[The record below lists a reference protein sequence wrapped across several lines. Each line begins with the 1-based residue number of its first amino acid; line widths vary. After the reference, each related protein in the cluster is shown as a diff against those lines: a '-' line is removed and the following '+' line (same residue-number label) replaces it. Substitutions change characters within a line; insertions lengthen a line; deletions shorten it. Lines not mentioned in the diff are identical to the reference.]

1 MALGRTVVENSETI
15 LFTDTTAKNLFMLPV
30 GAVPLFASVH
40 VKTAFNGSGTNL
52 LSIGKSGSAAYYA
65 SGVSLAETGA
75 LLIALN
81 ESDTL
86 ATRQGIIATF
96 TDSASDATAGRAIV
110 RIVYSTPFK
119 PV

>member
-1 MALGRTVVENSETI
+1 MSETV
-15 LFTDTTAKNLFMLPV
+15 LFTDTTAKPLFTLPI

-52 LSIGKSGSAAYYA
+52 LSIGKAGSAAYYA
-65 SGVSLAETGA
+65 SGVSLAATGA

-86 ATRQGIIATF
+86 TSRQGITATV
-96 TDSASDATAGRAIV
+96 TDGAGDATTGRAIV
-110 RIVYSTPFK
+110 RIVYSTPFR

>member
-1 MALGRTVVENSETI
+1 MALSRTVVEMSETI
-15 LFTDTTAKNLFMLPV
+15 LFTNTTAKSLFTLPI

-52 LSIGKSGSAAYYA
+52 LSIGKAGSAAYYA
-65 SGVSLAETGA
+65 SGVPLDATGA
-75 LLIALN
+75 VLIALN

-86 ATRQGIIATF
+86 EKRQGITATF
-96 TDSASDATAGRAIV
+96 TDGAADATAGRAIV
-110 RIVYSTPFK
+110 RVVYSTPFR